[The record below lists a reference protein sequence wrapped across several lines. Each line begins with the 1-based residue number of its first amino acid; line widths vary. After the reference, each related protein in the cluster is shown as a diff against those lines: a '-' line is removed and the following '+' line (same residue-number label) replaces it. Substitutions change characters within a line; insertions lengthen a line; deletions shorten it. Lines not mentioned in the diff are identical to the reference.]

1 MIGAFWCKFWC
12 NTGYPTIIKK
22 GLENKSPLPI
32 IDMNKERDYVTVI
45 IPINEYFDEE
55 KLSLRDKIID
65 TLNASPM
72 PKTELC
78 RYLGYTRVVN
88 SVSHQLTK
96 LIIDDQVIEIN
107 KKIHLK

>member
-1 MIGAFWCKFWC
+1 MVKAPFRMIGAFWCKFWC

-65 TLNASPM
+65 TL
-72 PKTELC
+72 
-78 RYLGYTRVVN
+78 
-88 SVSHQLTK
+88 
-96 LIIDDQVIEIN
+96 
-107 KKIHLK
+107 KIKIQSWDKSLEKFIKDKNF